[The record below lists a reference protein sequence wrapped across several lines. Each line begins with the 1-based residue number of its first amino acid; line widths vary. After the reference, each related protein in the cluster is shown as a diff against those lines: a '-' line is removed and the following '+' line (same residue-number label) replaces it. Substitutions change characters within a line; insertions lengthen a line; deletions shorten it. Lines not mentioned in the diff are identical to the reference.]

1 MAATPLEASVGLNVT
16 LTGETYQFAAPLV
29 PDRDADATGGTVS
42 GLPGPKSGA
51 QATRGAPRPAPWV
64 PFEAETVCHVE
75 RSQLSTTARAPKIRS
90 MSRAQGTSRL
100 NGLIGKPQA
109 VVNSSSTFP
118 EGLYSV
124 AIAYTDHAASS
135 TVYPP

>member
-1 MAATPLEASVGLNVT
+1 MEDTPLESSVALNVT
-16 LTGETYQFAAPLV
+16 LTRETNQFAAPVV
-29 PDRDADATGGTVS
+29 PNREADATGGTVS

-51 QATRGAPRPAPWV
+51 QATRGAPPPAPWV
-64 PFEAETVCHVE
+64 PFEADTWAHFAW
-75 RSQLSTTARAPKIRS
+75 SQLSMTFKAPKIRS

-100 NGLIGKPQA
+100 AGLIVKFQA
-109 VVNSSSTFP
+109 VVNSSSTLP

-124 AIAYTDHAASS
+124 ATAETDQAASS